1 MKRISLFDDISVIR
15 GVGPKRV
22 EAFHHLGIRRMIDL
36 VTHVPR
42 RYEDRRVLTPI
53 GALHYN
59 QTAIILGRLE
69 EITSRQIR
77 PRLSLHK
84 ATLSDSSGS
93 ISVNFFN
100 QDYILGR
107 TAPGSDWAVFGKCV
121 KFGHDLVF
129 SMKELDLRSRGAA
142 IGLGTILSYYPASS
156 ATPQGYMRRTIQDL
170 VLHLDGIE
178 PAPPVYPELPS
189 FADAARMAHMP
200 RTIDSEARRLKKYVR
215 DEPELGRRR
224 LAMDELVM
232 VRICVEQVRRARPPV
247 ARAAVVRSIALALP
261 YELTTE
267 QASIRDEIFADLDGS
282 RPMRRLVEGD
292 VGSGKTVLGILAA
305 VHAAERG
312 RKTAF
317 LSPTEILAEQHYGTW
332 REALDKAGL
341 KSHLLMGATP
351 KKARE
356 VILAAAVSDEPA
368 VFFGTH
374 ALLSTSVR
382 YERLGLVIV
391 DEQQRFGVAQRDAL
405 VRKGEQGGAEPDL
418 LILTATP
425 IPRTLAMTMY
435 GDLEISTLLHR
446 LPGRTGVQTIH
457 LTESQRKQ
465 MMPLV
470 RGALARGERIYIVYP
485 IIEEEDED
493 EENDERPTLKNAKS
507 QHKKIREAFPDANA
521 ALLTGQTKSD
531 QKESTMRDFRDGKI
545 SILVAT
551 SVVEVGIDV
560 PEATLMVIE
569 HAEHFGLA
577 QLHQLRGRVGRGGR
591 PGTCVLTTADNLA
604 EYAAQRIE
612 ALLTTQDGF
621 RIAEEDLEL
630 RGPGEMLGE
639 RQHGGTELRVA
650 QLLTDKDL
658 IPGASDEAQRIMDA
672 DPALEAHPFIRGYKE
687 SLEAVGADL
696 L

>member
-1 MKRISLFDDISVIR
+1 
-15 GVGPKRV
+15 
-22 EAFHHLGIRRMIDL
+22 
-36 VTHVPR
+36 
-42 RYEDRRVLTPI
+42 
-53 GALHYN
+53 
-59 QTAIILGRLE
+59 
-69 EITSRQIR
+69 
-77 PRLSLHK
+77 
-84 ATLSDSSGS
+84 
-93 ISVNFFN
+93 
-100 QDYILGR
+100 
-107 TAPGSDWAVFGKCV
+107 
-121 KFGHDLVF
+121 
-129 SMKELDLRSRGAA
+129 
-142 IGLGTILSYYPASS
+142 
-156 ATPQGYMRRTIQDL
+156 
-170 VLHLDGIE
+170 
-178 PAPPVYPELPS
+178 
-189 FADAARMAHMP
+189 DAANCGNP
-200 RTIDSEARRLKKYVR
+200 IQK
-215 DEPELGRRR
+215 
-224 LAMDELVM
+224 
-232 VRICVEQVRRARPPV
+232 
-247 ARAAVVRSIALALP
+247 
-261 YELTTE
+261 
-267 QASIRDEIFADLDGS
+267 
-282 RPMRRLVEGD
+282 
-292 VGSGKTVLGILAA
+292 
-305 VHAAERG
+305 
-312 RKTAF
+312 
-317 LSPTEILAEQHYGTW
+317 
-332 REALDKAGL
+332 
-341 KSHLLMGATP
+341 
-351 KKARE
+351 
-356 VILAAAVSDEPA
+356 
-368 VFFGTH
+368 
-374 ALLSTSVR
+374 
-382 YERLGLVIV
+382 
-391 DEQQRFGVAQRDAL
+391 AQRDAL